1 MDQPIIHLHWSGKY
15 NNVMLVLRYKWKLW
29 LQLSLG
35 ILNKSESCWQ
45 YYTALPVSEL
55 AISKWEQK
63 KLHRLPR
70 LSHSSNTVCIS
81 SIKSWRWSLNRVH
94 WSRKCSTSSTP
105 SPQLQLLDTSTPILC
120 WWAFSKG
127 LLECLSSDTA
137 QNLTVEYCRTP
148 FVCMSAGNNWI
159 NWIQTTDKT
168 SASCK
173 VR

>member
-105 SPQLQLLDTSTPILC
+105 SPQYSFWIPKRQFYVDEPSAKDYWNVFLPIL
-120 WWAFSKG
+120 
-127 LLECLSSDTA
+127 
-137 QNLTVEYCRTP
+137 R
-148 FVCMSAGNNWI
+148 
-159 NWIQTTDKT
+159 KT
-168 SASCK
+168 SQLSIVVHRFCACLPGTTELIEYK
-173 VR
+173 LLIKQVQVVR